1 MDAGLVG
8 GLIGVSLMVG
18 LPVMYYTCKA
28 CYNKYKEKKKKPILP
43 LYASVKAVPII
54 KPRQSSMRNVFQLH
68 H

>member
-1 MDAGLVG
+1 MDAGLTGAV
-8 GLIGVSLMVG
+8 IGVGLMVA
-18 LPVMYYTCKA
+18 LPTLYYSCKC